1 MPPLDS
7 SMTLTIT
14 VTFYIAIL
22 VLAVIVSAVAL
33 TILAFRKK
41 QRQNKSLNLQV
52 EELRNKLEQA
62 NPQRREIT
70 PIEESY
76 LQFIYNISHEVANPL
91 QSVQTNLD
99 NMADCSPEEVSRR
112 NQYYKIISQE
122 IKRLFTL
129 TENLRL
135 LSHLESV
142 DRPIK
147 REPVNLKSVVEDVVM
162 AQYERASASNIT
174 LEYQAPNRPAIVL
187 GDRGHLTQM
196 IINLVDNS
204 IKYSKDTGGKIV
216 IGIRE
221 DNECTQVGVNDDG
234 IGIPEEDLP
243 YIFDTAY
250 RSPSKHSIRK
260 AGSGLGLAIVKRIV
274 DQHEGKIDVKSV
286 VGEGTTV
293 MVELPQYSP
302 AYQG

>member
-293 MVELPQYSP
+293 LVELPQYSP